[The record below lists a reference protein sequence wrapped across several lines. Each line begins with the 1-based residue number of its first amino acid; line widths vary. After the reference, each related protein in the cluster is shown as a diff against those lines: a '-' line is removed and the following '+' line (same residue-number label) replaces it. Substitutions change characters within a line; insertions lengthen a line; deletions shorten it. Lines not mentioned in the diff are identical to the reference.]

1 MVQYRLYRFDSN
13 PFRVTNC
20 DYHKNPPYLT
30 NIIRKIRWIG
40 FINLWSFLLP
50 AEHQLSG
57 RSIGERCGNEK
68 PQRVPFGED
77 ILGTGVQG
85 KAGFYGLCP
94 LRAASRP
101 SRKSRSTGRG

>member
-1 MVQYRLYRFDSN
+1 M
-13 PFRVTNC
+13 
-20 DYHKNPPYLT
+20 
-30 NIIRKIRWIG
+30 
-40 FINLWSFLLP
+40 LP

-85 KAGFYGLCP
+85 KAGFYGFAHCGQQAAPVGSP
-94 LRAASRP
+94 LP
-101 SRKSRSTGRG
+101 EKSALHNTTMLATGIA

>member
-1 MVQYRLYRFDSN
+1 M
-13 PFRVTNC
+13 
-20 DYHKNPPYLT
+20 
-30 NIIRKIRWIG
+30 
-40 FINLWSFLLP
+40 LP

-85 KAGFYGLCP
+85 KAGFYGLFP
-94 LRAASRP
+94 TAGSKP
-101 SRKSRSTGRG
+101 PQ

>member
-1 MVQYRLYRFDSN
+1 M
-13 PFRVTNC
+13 
-20 DYHKNPPYLT
+20 
-30 NIIRKIRWIG
+30 
-40 FINLWSFLLP
+40 LP

-85 KAGFYGLCP
+85 KPVSMALPTAGSKP
-94 LRAASRP
+94 P
-101 SRKSRSTGRG
+101 Q